1 MLPLEYGN
9 NRDNFRGDVTQGKS
23 IGKKIS
29 HMPYRRIASFNG
41 YFYKEDFLDWYGC
54 PIFLARPG
62 LVLGSQFIYMV
73 GYEFPTMGSPQP
85 DYLAVLLCPCEIPPS
100 PPPLSSKLL
109 FILSI
114 ISH

>member
-1 MLPLEYGN
+1 
-9 NRDNFRGDVTQGKS
+9 
-23 IGKKIS
+23 
-29 HMPYRRIASFNG
+29 MPYRRIASFNG

-85 DYLAVLLCPCEIPPS
+85 DYLAVLLCPCKIPPLPPPFPLS
-100 PPPLSSKLL
+100 SSSSLVLSLINSPCFAQDDPPPLSTHVPYL
-109 FILSI
+109 
-114 ISH
+114 